1 MSTLVIRS
9 MIAADLSAVMAIQAV
24 CYTELV
30 PESQAS
36 LEAKRAASPSTCWV
50 AERDGTVVGYL
61 FALPWTA
68 GEPPALDARTC
79 ELPRAPDCLYLHDLS
94 VSPRAREGGTGRAL
108 VEAFMGHLAL
118 LGLTRAALVAVQ
130 DSVPYWER
138 FGFRVAPLA
147 APRQATLNTYG
158 QAVAYME
165 RPTTP
170 GT

>member
-1 MSTLVIRS
+1 MT
-9 MIAADLSAVMAIQAV
+9 AADLPAVMAIQAA

-50 AERDGTVVGYL
+50 AVCDGTVVGYL

-68 GEPPALDARTC
+68 GQPPALDARTC

-94 VSPRAREGGTGRAL
+94 VSPRARGGGTGRAL

-118 LGLTRAALVAVQ
+118 LGLARAALVAVQ

-138 FGFRVAPLA
+138 FGFRVAALA
-147 APRQATLNTYG
+147 AQRQAALNTYG
-158 QAVAYME
+158 RAVAYME
-165 RPTTP
+165 RLTTT